1 MDAIIST
8 IWILATLGSML
19 LVRCFWRN
27 PRADGG
33 RSHQGAAGIS
43 KHAQYFID
51 VYRQSFSVGTFSTV
65 LGLQDVQLV
74 GINKN
79 VSSFFFILPERL
91 CLLPKK
97 RLCASVVAAMFD
109 ELSTYGIIGGD
120 TCCRPGVSVAL
131 STELVAVAPV
141 PSGTTLTMHCTL
153 DKIGKN
159 IAFSSMVLI
168 DSVKTRS
175 PSRTF

>member
-79 VSSFFFILPERL
+79 VSSFFFHI
-91 CLLPKK
+91 
-97 RLCASVVAAMFD
+97 AGAFMFIA
-109 ELSTYGIIGGD
+109 EEATMRVCSGGN
-120 TCCRPGVSVAL
+120 V
-131 STELVAVAPV
+131 
-141 PSGTTLTMHCTL
+141 
-153 DKIGKN
+153 
-159 IAFSSMVLI
+159 
-168 DSVKTRS
+168 
-175 PSRTF
+175 